1 MDIFLI
7 FIASFCLLT
16 GFVGCIIPGVP
27 GLPFAYLGMIVLQ
40 ITERVQFSVAQ
51 MLIWLGLVIV
61 VQIIDYLTPMWGT
74 RRWGGSKAGIWGS
87 MIGTL
92 AGVVLFPPWGILI
105 GPFVGAFIG
114 EIINE
119 RSFEKATRAGYGA
132 LIGFMAGTALK
143 LVVCGV
149 LIFYFVK
156 ALLA

>member
-16 GFVGCIIPGVP
+16 GFVCCIIPGVP
-27 GLPFAYLGMIVLQ
+27 GLPFAYLAMIILQ
-40 ITERVQFSVAQ
+40 VTERVQFSVAQ
-51 MLIWLGLVIV
+51 MLIWLCLVIV

-92 AGVVLFPPWGILI
+92 AGVILFPPWGIVI

-114 EIINE
+114 EIINK

-132 LIGFMAGTALK
+132 LIGFIAGTALK

-156 ALLA
+156 ALIV